1 MKDIFICDAL
11 RTPIGSFLGALSS
24 IPAPKLAAEL
34 IKKIVERNNLPKEE
48 INEVIVGN
56 VLSAGIGQAPAR
68 QAALYGELPTS
79 VECMT
84 INKVCGS
91 GLKAVMLAEQ
101 AIKCDDANLILAGGM
116 ESMSNTPFVIQG
128 IRNGIKF
135 GNQTIYDS
143 MLLDGLIDVYSNLHM
158 GNCSEQ
164 VAKEKSISRDEQDEY
179 AIESYN
185 RALKAQ
191 SAGLFNEE
199 ILPIKVK
206 DSEVFEDEE
215 PKKVKFEKIKSL
227 KPVFQKDGTITAA
240 NASKL
245 NDGAAMVLLADE
257 KKVKEL
263 KLKPLVRIVSKS
275 AFAMEPTKFA
285 LAPAGAIRKALK
297 KANLKINDIN
307 LFEINEAFSLVALAA
322 IKELEL
328 DHSIVNVNG
337 GAVSLG
343 HPIGASGARLLTT
356 LIYEMKRRKVKYGLV
371 SLCIG
376 GGEAVALIV
385 ENVS

>member
-48 INEVIVGN
+48 IIEVIMGN

-116 ESMSNTPFVIQG
+116 ESMSNTPFIIQG

-191 SAGLFNEE
+191 NAGLFNEE

-215 PKKVKFEKIKSL
+215 PKKVKFEKIKL
-227 KPVFQKDGTITAA
+227 LRPVFQKDGTITAA

-245 NDGAAMVLLADE
+245 NDGAAVVLLADE

-263 KLKPLVRIVSKS
+263 KLKPLVRIVSQA

-356 LIYEMKRRKVKYGLV
+356 LIYEMKRRKVQYGLV

-385 ENVS
+385 ENVN

>member
-48 INEVIVGN
+48 INEVIMGN

-116 ESMSNTPFVIQG
+116 ESMSNTPFIIQG

-135 GNQTIYDS
+135 GNQIIYDS

-191 SAGLFNEE
+191 NAGLFNEE

-215 PKKVKFEKIKSL
+215 PKKVKFEKIKLL

-245 NDGAAMVLLADE
+245 NDGAAVVLLADE

-263 KLKPLVRIVSKS
+263 KLKPLVRIVSQA

-356 LIYEMKRRKVKYGLV
+356 LIYEMKRRKVQYGLV

-385 ENVS
+385 ENVN

>member
-79 VECMT
+79 VECLT

-116 ESMSNTPFVIQG
+116 ESMSNTPFIIQG

-385 ENVS
+385 ENVN